1 MSVDKDRIIMTKK
14 VAHLVYS
21 FGIGGLESVIV
32 NLIKNS
38 SSYDVEHVVI
48 SLVDVIDSHVLIEDL
63 ASVYV
68 IDKKE
73 GNDFSSHIRLFS
85 LLKKLKPDILH
96 TYNFGTIEYQLTGFV
111 AGVNKLIHC
120 DHGYGGDDSSGKN
133 RFRVLIRKLI
143 SYLLNN
149 YIVVSPDLM
158 EWCVSEVKINKKKLL
173 LIFNGVDTERF
184 SPTRDKYSKYTI
196 CNISRVDAEK
206 NQALLVSAYVLAC
219 KKDISFMNNSQLII
233 IGDGPVFSDLKK
245 RVEKSGSDVN
255 IKLLGYRMDVS
266 EELKKSHLFA
276 LTSLYE
282 AMPMTILEAMACE
295 VPVMSTDVGGVRYLL
310 SDNEGWLIK
319 DKNIDVISDLI
330 LYLYSNKEGISD
342 HKAKLGKVKVE
353 NYYTLDVMVRNY
365 INLYQ
370 A

>member
-1 MSVDKDRIIMTKK
+1 M
-14 VAHLVYS
+14 VYS

-48 SLVDVIDSHVLIEDL
+48 SLVDVIDSHTLIEDL
-63 ASVYV
+63 APVYV

-73 GNDFSSHIRLFS
+73 GNDFSSHIRLFN
-85 LLKKLKPDILH
+85 LLKKLKPDVLH

-133 RFRVLIRKLI
+133 RFRVLVRKLI

-158 EWCVSEVKINKKKLL
+158 EWCIGEVKIKKAKLR

-184 SPTRDKYSKYTI
+184 SPSRDKYSKYTI
-196 CNISRVDAEK
+196 CNISRVDSEK
-206 NQALLVSAYVLAC
+206 NQALLVNAYILAC
-219 KKDISFMNNSQLII
+219 KTNPDYLDASQLII
-233 IGDGPVFSDLKK
+233 IGDGPAFSDLKK
-245 RVEKSGSDVN
+245 LVKEEGAGVN
-255 IKLLGYRMDVS
+255 IQLLGYRMDVS

-319 DKNIDVISDLI
+319 ADTISVVAGKL
-330 LYLYSNKEGISD
+330 LCLYSNKDDVAGR
-342 HKAKLGKVKVE
+342 KAKLAKLKVDQCYTVE
-353 NYYTLDVMVRNY
+353 TMVKNYMG
-365 INLYQ
+365 LYR